1 MCHCKVVNCTI
12 NAMGYNPEMRPALQS
27 VLLFYLVMLIPS
39 YELVLDL
46 IWGDKYYARM
56 MHVSG
61 VISIYLLVL
70 SLAITPIT
78 LLIKRWPWGIAFSR
92 WLLPRRRYI
101 GLGSFYYACLHLI
114 HYLREIND
122 IENVFY
128 EAFDFELAIGWFALL
143 ILALLAITSNNASV
157 RRLKAKWKQLHQL
170 VYLGTALIFA
180 HWMLFDFFPDQALSW
195 LAAVIAIK
203 SIHFGVRV
211 YRKTP

>member
-1 MCHCKVVNCTI
+1 
-12 NAMGYNPEMRPALQS
+12 MGYNPEMRRAFQS
-27 VLLFYLVMLIPS
+27 VFLFYLVMLIPS

-78 LLIKRWPWGIAFSR
+78 LLIKRWSWGITLSR
-92 WLLPRRRYI
+92 WLLRRRRYL
-101 GLGSFYYACLHLI
+101 GLGSFYYAYLHLI

-128 EAFDFELAIGWFALL
+128 EAFDFELAIAWIALL
-143 ILALLAITSNNASV
+143 ILTLLAITSNNASA
-157 RRLKAKWKQLHQL
+157 RLLKAKWKQLHL
-170 VYLGTALIFA
+170 LAYPGTALIFA
-180 HWMLFDFFPDQALSW
+180 HWLLFDFFPDQALNW
-195 LAAVIAIK
+195 LAAAIAIK
-203 SIHFGVRV
+203 SIHFGVRF
-211 YRKTP
+211 YRKNI

>member
-1 MCHCKVVNCTI
+1 
-12 NAMGYNPEMRPALQS
+12 MGYNPEMRRAFQS
-27 VLLFYLVMLIPS
+27 VFLFYLVMLIPS

-61 VISIYLLVL
+61 VISIYLLAL

-78 LLIKRWPWGIAFSR
+78 LLIKRWSWGITLSR
-92 WLLPRRRYI
+92 WLLLRRRYL

-128 EAFDFELAIGWFALL
+128 EAFDFELAIAWIALL
-143 ILALLAITSNNASV
+143 ILTLLAITSNNASA
-157 RRLKAKWKQLHQL
+157 RLLKAKWKQLHL
-170 VYLGTALIFA
+170 LAYPGTALIFA
-180 HWMLFDFFPDQALSW
+180 HWLLFDFFPDQALNW
-195 LAAVIAIK
+195 LAAAIAIK
-203 SIHFGVRV
+203 SIHFGVRL
-211 YRKTP
+211 YRKNI